1 MAMPKHIIK
10 KLKNLA
16 ITRESVGDKNDNN
29 QGNRIPFPNKLYN

>member
-10 KLKNLA
+10 KLKNMG
-16 ITRESVGDKNDNN
+16 TSKSVGDKNDNN